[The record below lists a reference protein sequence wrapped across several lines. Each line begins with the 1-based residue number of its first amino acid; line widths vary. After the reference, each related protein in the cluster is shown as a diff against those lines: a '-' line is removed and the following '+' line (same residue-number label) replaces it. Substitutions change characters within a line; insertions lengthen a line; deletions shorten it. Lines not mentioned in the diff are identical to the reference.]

1 VQLNAAENQQE
12 RREIANISIFFYS
25 KSMLLRTKITKRFRI
40 ESTDSAVSSG
50 GARILKQ
57 VGPAAGPK
65 VE

>member
-1 VQLNAAENQQE
+1 VQLNTVKNQQE
-12 RREIANISIFFYS
+12 RREISNISIFFHS
-25 KSMLLRTKITKRFRI
+25 KSMLLRTTMTKRFRI

-50 GARILKQ
+50 GARILEQ